1 MEDHMDK
8 VSDSK
13 ISQKMKLS
21 SLWVVLMV
29 LYIYCDFLS
38 LYRPGQIE
46 KINNGLMG
54 FMEVNQFSLIIASLL
69 MIIPTIMIFL
79 SLVLNRKVNIIVNIC
94 VAIVYI
100 LINGSNMI
108 GESWGY
114 YFLFGVIEILTT
126 ILILIISIKWPI
138 EGK

>member
-1 MEDHMDK
+1 MDK